1 MRYGPG
7 RAVSTGAAVTITSGD
22 WFSNAERLRGL
33 FGALI
38 GATTEGVAPAFYTW
52 RVTARRT
59 GAEMVTVRPT
69 PGQAWTEAVLD
80 VPDGR
85 VGAAGLRRRSGLA
98 DPRSLSCAPSWPRHP
113 RWGGDAPGRHP
124 RPQAEPTPAVRDE

>member
-1 MRYGPG
+1 M
-7 RAVSTGAAVTITSGD
+7 GAAVTITSGD

-59 GAEMVTVRPT
+59 GAEMVTVRRT
-69 PGQAWTEAVLD
+69 PGQTWTEAVLD

-113 RWGGDAPGRHP
+113 RWVVTPPVATRGRRRSRHRRFATEIAPSG
-124 RPQAEPTPAVRDE
+124 